1 MMPAAEQR
9 EVRERR
15 GASMRPVTEMMPLP
29 EADTAAGKAA
39 TPIPMVERATQGGRR
54 RHVVQLR
61 VVVAADRGVGAL
73 AVGHGVAGIP
83 RHVVGLGDE
92 PDQRR
97 PVTGEGRP
105 QGARQL
111 PVPGRPVGRAERD
124 AALALVEVWRP
135 VVEAARVV
143 VEDYN
148 AGELYF
154 LPRLAAT
161 VDALPADTGQEAN
174 REHRL

>member
-1 MMPAAEQR
+1 MARR
-9 EVRERR
+9 EV
-15 GASMRPVTEMMPLP
+15 AVTLKVENLP
-29 EADTAAGKAA
+29 EVKAA
-39 TPIPMVERATQGGRR
+39 FERLWEERNEAHRGLALEYAEVQRLREDVIP
-54 RHVVQLR
+54 QL
-61 VVVAADRGVGAL
+61 
-73 AVGHGVAGIP
+73 
-83 RHVVGLGDE
+83 
-92 PDQRR
+92 
-97 PVTGEGRP
+97 
-105 QGARQL
+105 
-111 PVPGRPVGRAERD
+111 RAERD